1 VSLICECGKRY
12 KEPEN
17 VPAGRLLCPNC
28 RGTLRREGTPRPGA
42 VDLHVLLE
50 QKKALRDE
58 LRVRDRQM
66 RIAQAEIQK
75 LKAELEKLRA
85 GAEKPKSGTE
95 RITVIAAPILV
106 DRSAGGKPLEMPD
119 ERLDFST
126 LPLLEELPDL
136 ADAPQLP
143 SDRLTLY
150 PAEPE
155 DSKPAALAEEKEQQP
170 G

>member
-28 RGTLRREGTPRPGA
+28 RGTLRREGSPKA
-42 VDLHVLLE
+42 AAIDLHVLLE

-58 LRVRDRQM
+58 LRVRDRQL
-66 RIAQAEIQK
+66 RIAQAEIAR
-75 LKAELEKLRA
+75 LKAELEKQ
-85 GAEKPKSGTE
+85 KPKSDTD
-95 RITVIAAPILV
+95 RITVIAAPVIV
-106 DRSAGGKPLEMPD
+106 DRSAGWKPLEMPD
-119 ERLDFST
+119 VRLDLST

-143 SDRLTLY
+143 SDRLPLY
-150 PAEPE
+150 PVEPA
-155 DSKPAALAEEKEQQP
+155 DSNPAALAEEKEQHP
-170 G
+170 